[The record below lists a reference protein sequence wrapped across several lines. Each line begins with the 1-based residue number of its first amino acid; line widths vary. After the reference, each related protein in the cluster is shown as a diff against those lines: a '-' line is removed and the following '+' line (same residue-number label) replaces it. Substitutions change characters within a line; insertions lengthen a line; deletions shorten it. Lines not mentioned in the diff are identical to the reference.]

1 MFEDFETL
9 LKIKRYSPNTIKTY
23 VGLLQSF
30 SDYIG
35 DFQEIHRLDAKH
47 LLQKIREII
56 LDKSYAYTTQKQLL
70 SALALY
76 LKEMHNRDADL
87 STLRPRS
94 PQKILPD
101 ILSLAEVK
109 LILDKTENIKHKA
122 MITTIYA
129 LGLRSGELINLEIAN
144 MDGSRNM
151 VFIKQAKGRKDR
163 MLPFPEKLKEL
174 LREYYKSNKP
184 KRFLFEGQNGGA
196 YTASSLRAVFKQA
209 AKRASIKKDVSLH
222 SLRHAYATHLLESG
236 TDLRVIQELLG
247 HNTIKTTMLY
257 TQVTNTHLLKVKSPL
272 EFL

>member
-1 MFEDFETL
+1 MFTDFETL

-23 VGLLQSF
+23 VGLLQYF
-30 SDYIG
+30 NDYIG
-35 DFQEIHRLDAKH
+35 EFQDIHRLDAKH

-76 LKEMHNRDADL
+76 LKEMHNREADF

-109 LILDKTENIKHKA
+109 LILDKTKNTKHKA
-122 MITTIYA
+122 MLTTIYA
-129 LGLRSGELINLEIAN
+129 LGLRSGELIDLEIAHL
-144 MDGSRNM
+144 DGSRNM
-151 VFIKQAKGRKDR
+151 IFIKQTKGRKDR
-163 MLPFPEKLKEL
+163 ILPFPKKLKEL
-174 LREYYKSNKP
+174 LREYYKVEKP
-184 KRFLFEGQNGGA
+184 KRFLFEGQYGGR
-196 YTASSLRAVFKQA
+196 YTAGSLRAVFKQA
-209 AKRASIKKDVSLH
+209 VKRALIKKDVTLH
-222 SLRHAYATHLLESG
+222 SLRHAFATHLLESG
-236 TDLRVIQELLG
+236 TDLRVIQKLLG

-257 TQVTNTHLLKVKSPL
+257 TRVSNTHLLKVKSPL